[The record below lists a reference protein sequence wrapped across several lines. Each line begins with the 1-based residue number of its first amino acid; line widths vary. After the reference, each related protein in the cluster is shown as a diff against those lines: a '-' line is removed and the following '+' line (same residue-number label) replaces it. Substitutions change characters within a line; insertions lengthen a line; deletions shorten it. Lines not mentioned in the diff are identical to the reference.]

1 MKFLNFIVKNA
12 EYIFAAAL
20 IIAFLLFLVW
30 LYIKLRESM
39 IGRLVYS
46 RSFSETGVYEGEHVI
61 MTETLYN
68 PTLLP
73 IFAVGIESYYYNGI
87 RLKDCEFDP
96 KKAMQYYVSRF
107 TIMPF
112 QQIKRSHEVL
122 CANRGYY
129 TLETVSIYYNKNT
142 RYIDAPAELY
152 IYPRIIP
159 LADRA
164 EPVNVYQGDS
174 LSRRHLISDPF
185 SFSGIRQYAPG
196 DPFNSINFKATAKT
210 GATNISDFRVN
221 NRDFCSNRT
230 FMVYLNFQTS
240 IGETIATPTYNKMME
255 LGMSYASDMIREAA
269 YNGHRAGF
277 ASNPVTVDGDETL
290 RFPVESGDTHLVEI
304 LKQLAKVRNRAGISF
319 HSLIE
324 QDIKNGLS
332 ETEIY
337 VLTPFID
344 ADMEK
349 LFYSL
354 RMLEN
359 TVCVVNLAEHVS
371 NIREKEEF
379 EERMKWYRGDDLKKK
394 NDKVHGRTKKR
405 TKKLIH

>member
-129 TLETVSIYYNKNT
+129 TLETVSI
-142 RYIDAPAELY
+142 
-152 IYPRIIP
+152 
-159 LADRA
+159 
-164 EPVNVYQGDS
+164 
-174 LSRRHLISDPF
+174 
-185 SFSGIRQYAPG
+185 
-196 DPFNSINFKATAKT
+196 
-210 GATNISDFRVN
+210 
-221 NRDFCSNRT
+221 
-230 FMVYLNFQTS
+230 
-240 IGETIATPTYNKMME
+240 
-255 LGMSYASDMIREAA
+255 
-269 YNGHRAGF
+269 
-277 ASNPVTVDGDETL
+277 
-290 RFPVESGDTHLVEI
+290 
-304 LKQLAKVRNRAGISF
+304 
-319 HSLIE
+319 
-324 QDIKNGLS
+324 
-332 ETEIY
+332 
-337 VLTPFID
+337 
-344 ADMEK
+344 
-349 LFYSL
+349 
-354 RMLEN
+354 
-359 TVCVVNLAEHVS
+359 
-371 NIREKEEF
+371 
-379 EERMKWYRGDDLKKK
+379 
-394 NDKVHGRTKKR
+394 
-405 TKKLIH
+405 